1 MERDQGVVMRELRSV
16 LLQKD
21 LEGVV
26 QAAIEA
32 PVVLLNLGQPRAV
45 LMSAEEYR
53 RLKEAAGE
61 PVPSAALPRRAVTQV
76 GLPDD
81 PEG

>member
-1 MERDQGVVMRELRSV
+1 MREFRSA

-21 LEGVV
+21 LEAAVE
-26 QAAIEA
+26 AAIDA
-32 PVVLLNLGQPRAV
+32 PVVFLNMGQPKAV
-45 LMSAEEYR
+45 LLSVEEYR

-61 PVPSAALPRRAVTQV
+61 PVPSAALPRQAVTQV

-81 PEG
+81 VDH